1 MSSEYTV
8 VYETEIEVPIR
19 FSKDTPE
26 EARLRRLERWPRE
39 AGLSQPL
46 GEGGSF
52 TNMVN

>member
-8 VYETEIEVPIR
+8 VYETEVEVPIR

-39 AGLSQPL
+39 PGYPSPL
-46 GEGGSF
+46 GRVAHSP
-52 TNMVN
+52 T